1 MSQAPPPPPPAAAA
15 TGSVGTI
22 RNPAFVIIVGILTI
36 GIYFLYWDFKTYQ
49 EMKDYSGQGIG
60 GGLGLV
66 LAIFCNI
73 VNWFLLPSEVANL
86 YQRDGKKAPVSAV
99 TGLWFLLPLLG
110 AIIWFV
116 KVQGALNDFWESKGA
131 KK

>member
-1 MSQAPPPPPPAAAA
+1 MSQAPPPPPPTGGA
-15 TGSVGTI
+15 TGTVGTI
-22 RNPAFVIIVGILTI
+22 RNPAFVIIVGILTL

-73 VNWFLLPSEVANL
+73 VNWFLLPSEVASL
-86 YQRDGKKAPVSAV
+86 YQRDGKEAPVSAV

-110 AIIWFV
+110 VIIWFV